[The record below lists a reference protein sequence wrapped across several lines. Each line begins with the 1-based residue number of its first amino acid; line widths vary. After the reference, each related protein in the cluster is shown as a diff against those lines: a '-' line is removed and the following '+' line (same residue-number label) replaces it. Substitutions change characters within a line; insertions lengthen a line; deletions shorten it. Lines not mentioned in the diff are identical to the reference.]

1 MHELC
6 LNAHL
11 LGASTR
17 ELLARSYLKAPVGQL
32 VVSGTAQT
40 RGVLMKATKIKGKT
54 SSFGVFTCG
63 ERT

>member
-1 MHELC
+1 MD
-6 LNAHL
+6 
-11 LGASTR
+11 
-17 ELLARSYLKAPVGQL
+17 YLKAPVGQEL

-63 ERT
+63 EHSVDGRPRHTC